1 MQWKDSR
8 VLVRR
13 FRSYE
18 TQQGKSFTIKWT
30 LTKEF
35 INAIPVVWFL
45 EYYCFSSVYSKLE
58 TTMT

>member
-35 INAIPVVWFL
+35 INVLLSYGFWNIIV
-45 EYYCFSSVYSKLE
+45 SVQFIRS
-58 TTMT
+58 